1 MTEQMNENGVSTA
14 GKRMQ
19 GQFRKFLTER
29 NMSDRTITAYSYAVK
44 QFYGRYSQLTD
55 RNLQLYKVFL
65 IEHYKPQTV
74 NLRLRA
80 MNCFVRYRESS
91 LCPVSMVHVQQKGF
105 LEQII
110 SQADYEFL
118 KQRLWEDGEYN
129 YYFLIRLM
137 AATGVRISELVLFE
151 VGDVKKGYR
160 DIYSKG
166 NKLRRVYIPAALKKA
181 FEEWPGFSERSKG
194 ILFLNR
200 FGTPLSASGIRFQLK
215 VFAVRYGINPD
226 VMYPH
231 SFRHRF
237 AKNFIE
243 VCPDIALLSDL
254 LGHNSIETTQIYLRR
269 SSQEQ
274 YRIVNQ
280 VVNW

>member
-55 RNLQLYKVFL
+55 KNLQLYKVFL

-80 MNCFVRYRESS
+80 MNCFVRYLESS

-118 KQRLWEDGEYN
+118 QQRLWEDGEYN

>member
-1 MTEQMNENGVSTA
+1 MKEQMTTTGNSAGIS
-14 GKRMQ
+14 GKRAQ
-19 GQFRKFLTER
+19 TQFRKYLLER
-29 NMSDRTITAYSYAVK
+29 NMSERTITAYCYALK
-44 QFYGRYSQLTD
+44 QFYGLYSQLTD
-55 RNLQLYKVFL
+55 KNLQLYKVFL
-65 IEHYKPQTV
+65 IERYKPQTV

-137 AATGVRISELVLFE
+137 AATGVRISELVLFDVE
-151 VGDVKKGYR
+151 DVKKGYR

-166 NKLRRVYIPAALKKA
+166 NKLRRVYIPAV
-181 FEEWPGFSERSKG
+181 
-194 ILFLNR
+194 

-215 VFAVRYGINPD
+215 VFAARYDIDPD

-254 LGHNSIETTQIYLRR
+254 LGHDSIETTRIYLRR
-269 SSQEQ
+269 SSREQ

>member
-1 MTEQMNENGVSTA
+1 METTFIFPSDNTRFKENGSENTLSNDLELTPF
-14 GKRMQ
+14 KD
-19 GQFRKFLTER
+19 FLLRKGA
-29 NMSDRTITAYSYAVK
+29 SDNTIRIYLLAVRH
-44 QFYGRYSQLTD
+44 FFSHSD
-55 RNLQLYKVFL
+55 
-65 IEHYKPQTV
+65 
-74 NLRLRA
+74 
-80 MNCFVRYRESS
+80 S
-91 LCPVSMVHVQQKGF
+91 
-105 LEQII
+105 
-110 SQADYEFL
+110 
-118 KQRLWEDGEYN
+118 LWEDGEYN

-137 AATGVRISELVLFE
+137 AATGVRISELVLFDVE
-151 VGDVKKGYR
+151 DVKKGYR

-166 NKLRRVYIPAALKKA
+166 NKLRRVYIPAVLRKA
-181 FEEWPGFSERSKG
+181 FEEWPGFSQRPDG

-200 FGTPLSASGIRFQLK
+200 FGAPLSASGIRFQLK
-215 VFAVRYGINPD
+215 VFAARYDIDPD

-254 LGHNSIETTQIYLRR
+254 LGHDSIETTRIYLRR
-269 SSQEQ
+269 SSREQ

>member
-1 MTEQMNENGVSTA
+1 MTEQMNANGMSTSR
-14 GKRMQ
+14 KRVYT
-19 GQFRKFLTER
+19 QFQRFLVEQ
-29 NMSDRTITAYSYAVK
+29 NMSEHTITAYSYAVK
-44 QFYGRYSQLTD
+44 QFYRLYSQLTD
-55 RNLQLYKVFL
+55 KNLQLYKVFL
-65 IEHYKPQTV
+65 IEHYEPQTV

-137 AATGVRISELVLFE
+137 AATGVRISELVMFQVE
-151 VGDVKKGYR
+151 DVRKGYR

-166 NKLRRVYIPAALKKA
+166 NKLRRVYIPAALRKA
-181 FEEWPGFSERSKG
+181 FEEWPGFSKRQGG

-200 FGTPLSASGIRFQLK
+200 FSAPLSASGIRFQLK
-215 VFAVRYGINPD
+215 VFAVRYDIDPD

-254 LGHNSIETTQIYLRR
+254 LGHDSIETTRIYLRR
-269 SSQEQ
+269 SSREQ

>member
-1 MTEQMNENGVSTA
+1 
-14 GKRMQ
+14 
-19 GQFRKFLTER
+19 
-29 NMSDRTITAYSYAVK
+29 
-44 QFYGRYSQLTD
+44 
-55 RNLQLYKVFL
+55 
-65 IEHYKPQTV
+65 
-74 NLRLRA
+74 

-137 AATGVRISELVLFE
+137 AATGVRISELVLFDVE
-151 VGDVKKGYR
+151 DVKKGYR

-166 NKLRRVYIPAALKKA
+166 NKLRRVYIPAVLRKA
-181 FEEWPGFSERSKG
+181 FEEWPGFSQRPDG

-200 FGTPLSASGIRFQLK
+200 FGAPLSASGIRFQLK
-215 VFAVRYGINPD
+215 VFAARYDIDPD

-254 LGHNSIETTQIYLRR
+254 LGHDSIETTRIYLRR
-269 SSQEQ
+269 SSREQ

>member
-55 RNLQLYKVFL
+55 KNLQLYKVFL

-80 MNCFVRYRESS
+80 MNCFVRYLESS
-91 LCPVSMVHVQQKGF
+91 LCPVSMVHVQQK
-105 LEQII
+105 II